1 MKRKA
6 ALLSSRGRLSCSER
20 APFAVRKTVFCSLK
34 GHLLEPE
41 TWPFATYCV
50 SMRYTTRHIPSRSA
64 ALQAVRQGH
73 ETVTNGTSPSR
84 CKALTEHGKAGSGV
98 PSAMLRQYDN
108 RHGLAPQTA
117 PISPLRPL
125 RQPHNELKRPPYF
138 VFLHKNTIFATG
150 INLNSI
156 KRTTHG

>member
-6 ALLSSRGRLSCSER
+6 ALLSARGCLSCFKR
-20 APFAVRKTVFCSLK
+20 PPLTVRKAVFCRLK
-34 GHLLEPE
+34 GHLLEPK
-41 TWPFATYCV
+41 TWPFATHCV
-50 SMRYTTRHIPSRSA
+50 SMCYAARHIPPRSA
-64 ALQAVRQGH
+64 ALQAARQGH
-73 ETVTNGTSPSR
+73 ETVINGINPPCS
-84 CKALTEHGKAGSGV
+84 KALTEYGKAGSGV